1 MDSASGNDRA
11 RIAMLMDCYGKMLTE
26 KQFTAMDLYFQE
38 DFTLSEIS
46 EQTGITRQGV
56 WDNIKRGERLLIDME
71 NKLRLVDRLRVIK
84 EKISAASTAAESL
97 REYAGEK
104 FLPSEMINDLDVMI
118 ASFKEILE

>member
-26 KQFTAMDLYFQE
+26 KQFSAMDLYFQE

-71 NKLRLVDRLRVIK
+71 NKLQLVDRLNSIK
-84 EKISAASTAAESL
+84 EKVAAAAAAAESL

-104 FLPSEMINDLDVMI
+104 FLPSEMINEIDVMLE
-118 ASFKEILE
+118 SFREILE